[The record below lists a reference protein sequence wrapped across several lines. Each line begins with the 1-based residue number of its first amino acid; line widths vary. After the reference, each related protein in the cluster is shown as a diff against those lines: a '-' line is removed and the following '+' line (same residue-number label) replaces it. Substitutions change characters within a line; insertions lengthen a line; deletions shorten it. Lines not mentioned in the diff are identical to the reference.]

1 MWSEF
6 FRFNLSP
13 SPEYTEKRKAGWEN
27 GAMPLRLGLSPF
39 PKYVDRRR
47 TEWKMRLK
55 GRQKSRK
62 RRFRRMCF
70 LLALALV
77 GLLLA
82 VDASLRPTVT
92 AAAESQANLYATRA
106 IQETVYREVERLEM
120 EYGDLVR
127 LTYGDQGTVTSLQT
141 DMLAMSKLQSA
152 VTSSVIDSILQLSSH
167 ELTLPVGT
175 LTGNPFL
182 SGRGPEVEVR
192 LIPAGFVETRLKNV
206 FDGAG
211 INQTRHQIL
220 LNVRLEYQAVLPGY
234 AIGSQVDTDIVLA
247 ETVIVGL
254 VPGAYTLVSD
264 GTDPLVGLIQD
275 YGAGED

>member
-1 MWSEF
+1 ME
-6 FRFNLSP
+6 L
-13 SPEYTEKRKAGWEN
+13 KR
-27 GAMPLRLGLSPF
+27 
-39 PKYVDRRR
+39 
-47 TEWKMRLK
+47 
-55 GRQKSRK
+55 RQKSKK
-62 RRFRRMCF
+62 RRFRRCCL
-70 LLALALV
+70 LLALTLA

-82 VDASLRPTVT
+82 VNEKLRPAVT
-92 AAAESQANLYATRA
+92 AAAESQASLYAARA
-106 IQETVYREVERLEM
+106 IQETVYREVERLEL

-141 DMLAMSKLQSA
+141 DMLAMAKLQSA
-152 VTSSVIDSILQLSSH
+152 VTSSVIDGILQMSGQR
-167 ELTLPVGT
+167 LTLPAGT
-175 LTGNPFL
+175 LTGDPFL
-182 SGRGPEVEVR
+182 SGRGPEVEIR

-220 LNVRLEYQAVLPGY
+220 LNVRLDYQAVLPGY
-234 AIGSQVDTDIVLA
+234 AIGSRVDTDVILA

-264 GTDPLVGLIQD
+264 GTDPLVGMIQD

>member
-1 MWSEF
+1 MPGKIFE
-6 FRFNLSP
+6 
-13 SPEYTEKRKAGWEN
+13 AQI
-27 GAMPLRLGLSPF
+27 MPLRGRDQQGVP
-39 PKYVDRRR
+39 RRR
-47 TEWKMRLK
+47 AATSSPPRNILEKEKRGEIMGLK
-55 GRQKSRK
+55 RRRKSK
-62 RRFRRMCF
+62 GRRFRRFCF
-70 LLALALV
+70 LLALTLT
-77 GLLLA
+77 GGILA
-82 VDASLRPTVT
+82 VDAMLRPTVT
-92 AAAESQANLYATRA
+92 AAAESQANLYATKA
-106 IQETVYREVERLEM
+106 IQETVYREMERLEM

-152 VTSSVIDSILQLSSH
+152 VTSSVIDSILRLSSQ
-167 ELTLPVGT
+167 ELSLPIGT

-192 LIPAGFVETRLKNV
+192 LIPAGFVETRLRNV

-220 LNVRLEYQAVLPGY
+220 LNIRLDYQAMLPGY

-254 VPGAYTLVSD
+254 VPGAYTLVGD

>member
-1 MWSEF
+1 ME
-6 FRFNLSP
+6 
-13 SPEYTEKRKAGWEN
+13 
-27 GAMPLRLGLSPF
+27 
-39 PKYVDRRR
+39 
-47 TEWKMRLK
+47 LK
-55 GRQKSRK
+55 KRQKNKK
-62 RRFRRMCF
+62 RRFRRGCF
-70 LLALALV
+70 LLAVMLT

-82 VDASLRPTVT
+82 VDIKLRPTVT
-92 AAAESQANLYATRA
+92 AAAESQASLYAARV
-106 IQETVYREVERLEM
+106 IQETVYRELERLEL

-152 VTSSVIDSILQLSSH
+152 VTSSVIDGILKVSGQR
-167 ELTLPVGT
+167 LTLPAGT
-175 LTGNPFL
+175 LTGSPFF
-182 SGRGPEVEVR
+182 SGRGPEVEIR

-220 LNVRLEYQAVLPGY
+220 LNVRLDYQAVLPGY
-234 AIGSQVDTDIVLA
+234 SIGSRVDTDVILA

-264 GTDPLVGLIQD
+264 GTDPLVGMIQD